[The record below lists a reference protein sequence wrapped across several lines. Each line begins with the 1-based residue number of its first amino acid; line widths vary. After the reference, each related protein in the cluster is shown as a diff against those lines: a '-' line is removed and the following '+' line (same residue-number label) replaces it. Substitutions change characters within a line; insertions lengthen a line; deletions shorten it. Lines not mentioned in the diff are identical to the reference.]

1 MTTSLP
7 LDSFE
12 TLTSSEIIR
21 HQLVY
26 DRILDSGDEN
36 INLAQEEDDEGYI
49 YVAKLEFS
57 IEAQKSLLSYP
68 LIPEQLVVEEEWL
81 SENQLGIWNTL
92 FGGKY
97 STKSHRKMVNSFAA
111 KMEYTCHY
119 RNLRFYCSLGVKASI
134 VRGYKFRQRNFI
146 APYVNLCTSKRKES
160 TDDFDKNIWKL
171 MNNIVF
177 GKLIEDPL
185 KRTDVRYYNNYERMD
200 SCLKSHPDSKPRII
214 NENLVQ
220 VSVKKRTVKIQQPIH
235 VGFSVLEASKLAM
248 ARFWYRT
255 ILPTFDESN
264 VELLYSGKYVF
275 QTLGL
280 KYVFRLYT

>member
-1 MTTSLP
+1 MSQLTFSAALCLP
-7 LDSFE
+7 YTKD
-12 TLTSSEIIR
+12 
-21 HQLVY
+21 
-26 DRILDSGDEN
+26 
-36 INLAQEEDDEGYI
+36 
-49 YVAKLEFS
+49 
-57 IEAQKSLLSYP
+57 
-68 LIPEQLVVEEEWL
+68 
-81 SENQLGIWNTL
+81 L
-92 FGGKY
+92 FGD
-97 STKSHRKMVNSFAA
+97 
-111 KMEYTCHY
+111 
-119 RNLRFYCSLGVKASI
+119 
-134 VRGYKFRQRNFI
+134 
-146 APYVNLCTSKRKES
+146 KR
-160 TDDFDKNIWKL
+160 
-171 MNNIVF
+171 
-177 GKLIEDPL
+177 
-185 KRTDVRYYNNYERMD
+185 